1 MSNAGRGPSMSVR
14 VSGFAKGLVR
24 CLDFESVSVEDLD
37 RVLVGSAPALDM
49 DYIEPSADSPF
60 IQSGSAFADL
70 VFVQHGT
77 AVPWQS
83 PHSELAA
90 PFLIGVHEFL
100 MDAER
105 WVASYSAITE
115 AVVVRIPKVVM
126 ARVVDELPSV
136 RERMHELVM
145 RRLARYYWVS
155 LATSGAPGS
164 RVAAALIS
172 RLALEDRDFGVDR
185 RIAVRQTD
193 IARLTTMS
201 RSGVSVGLAELVREQ
216 VVQWGDRP
224 GTRFRGEVLVPD
236 VDLLKD
242 YAFLDMRTRE
252 IRPLLAEGGN
262 E

>member
-1 MSNAGRGPSMSVR
+1 MSVR

-37 RVLVGSAPALDM
+37 RVLVGAAETLEM

-60 IQSGSAFADL
+60 IQSGSRFADL

-115 AVVVRIPKVVM
+115 AVVVRIPKGVM
-126 ARVVDELPSV
+126 TRVVEELPAV

-145 RRLARYYWVS
+145 RRLARFYWVS
-155 LATSGAPGS
+155 LATSGAPAS
-164 RVAAALIS
+164 RVAAALVS
-172 RLALEDRDFGVDR
+172 RLALDDQDFGADR

-224 GTRFRGEVLVPD
+224 GARFRGEVLVPD

-252 IRPLLAEGGN
+252 IRPLLAGDEDD
-262 E
+262 

>member
-1 MSNAGRGPSMSVR
+1 MSVR

-24 CLDFESVSVEDLD
+24 CLDFDSVTVEQLD
-37 RVLVGSAPALDM
+37 RVFVGAAETLEM
-49 DYIEPSADSPF
+49 DYIEPSADLPF
-60 IQSGSAFADL
+60 IQSGAPYSEL

-115 AVVVRIPKVVM
+115 AVVVRIPRSVM
-126 ARVVDELPSV
+126 SRIVDELPSV

-145 RRLARYYWVS
+145 RRLARFYWVS
-155 LATSGAPGS
+155 LATSGAPAS
-164 RVAAALIS
+164 RVAAALVS
-172 RLALEDRDFGVDR
+172 RLALEDRDFGGDR
-185 RIAVRQTD
+185 LVAVRQTD

-201 RSGVSVGLAELVREQ
+201 RSGVAVGLAELAEAEVLR
-216 VVQWGDRP
+216 WGERP
-224 GTRFRGEVLVPD
+224 GARFAGQVLVPD
-236 VDLLKD
+236 VERLKEH
-242 YAFLDMRTRE
+242 AFLDMRRRE
-252 IRPLLAEGGN
+252 IRPLLAADQDE
-262 E
+262 

>member
-1 MSNAGRGPSMSVR
+1 MSNTKLVQSMPVR
-14 VSGFAKGLVR
+14 VSGFTKGLVR
-24 CLDFESVSVEDLD
+24 CLDFDSVSAADLD
-37 RVLVGSAPALDM
+37 RVLVGATETLEM

-60 IQSGSAFADL
+60 IQSGAPFENL

-115 AVVVRIPKVVM
+115 SVVVRIPKGVM

-164 RVAAALIS
+164 RVAAALVS
-172 RLALEDRDFGVDR
+172 RLALEDRDYGVDR
-185 RIAVRQTD
+185 VLAVRQTD

-201 RSGVSVGLAELVREQ
+201 RSGVS
-216 VVQWGDRP
+216 
-224 GTRFRGEVLVPD
+224 
-236 VDLLKD
+236 
-242 YAFLDMRTRE
+242 
-252 IRPLLAEGGN
+252 
-262 E
+262 